1 MPEVVAREITLTD
14 YRATAVTGGAGGQ
27 QAGEY
32 VSHLPAQPLR
42 SSVSRQPANHRL
54 VNIVGSGDLSQG
66 FPAGF
71 LTLVR
76 RQLGLAAEPHALG
89 LGTLAALASALT
101 DQLALKL
108 RNRREQGREQ
118 PPLR

>member
-14 YRATAVTGGAGGQ
+14 YRETAVTGGAGGQ

-66 FPAGF
+66 FPGITPRNGF

-76 RQLGLAAEPHALG
+76 R
-89 LGTLAALASALT
+89 
-101 DQLALKL
+101 
-108 RNRREQGREQ
+108 
-118 PPLR
+118 